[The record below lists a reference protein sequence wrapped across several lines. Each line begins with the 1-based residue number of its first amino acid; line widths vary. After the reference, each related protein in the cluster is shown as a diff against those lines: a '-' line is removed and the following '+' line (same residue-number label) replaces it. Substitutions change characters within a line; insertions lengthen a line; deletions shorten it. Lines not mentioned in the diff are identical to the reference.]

1 MPVEYVAEISAK
13 LEDPEGL
20 EKLYR
25 QALQRGE
32 GSLFAKA
39 IGELYSANP
48 QNLLLAAWHYRLR
61 EETTAGA
68 ALGRLPYHWLYAVL
82 LAIPC
87 GFVFWGI
94 SDYRLVARQQIP
106 LFFLYWAPICAAFIL
121 LYLFLLH
128 RQFLS
133 RFALLMVALALA
145 SSWVYFADFLI
156 KKEIFWKQYLNLGA
170 IHLIPLSWAALGLYV
185 LKGQDDVESRFAFLA
200 KSLEAL
206 VMGGLMGIVLGIF
219 IAISF
224 GLFHTFF
231 FSLPEPIERIFF
243 MGLAGCIP
251 VLAVASIYEPM
262 RRLREQNFA
271 GLFRFV
277 TLLLRLFIIPSI
289 LVLIA
294 YIALIPFNFMKPFF
308 NREAL
313 IAYNAMLFAV
323 VGLLLWTVP
332 VRGEEISE
340 GLNRWLRRGRLV
352 LVILAII
359 ISLYAFSAIIY
370 RTRWDGLTPNRLTVI
385 GWNILNTALLAIL
398 LWRESRAGGEWAT
411 AAHKTFA
418 QAMPFYAGWSLL
430 LLLALPLI
438 FIGG

>member
-1 MPVEYVAEISAK
+1 VPAEYAAEISAK

-25 QALQRGE
+25 QALKRGE

-39 IGELYSANP
+39 VDELYYANP

-61 EETTAGA
+61 EEVVPSAGP
-68 ALGRLPYHWLYAVL
+68 GRLPFHWLYAAL
-82 LAIPC
+82 LAIPS
-87 GFVFWGI
+87 GFVFWLI
-94 SDYRLVARQQIP
+94 SDSRLTVRHQIP
-106 LFFLYWAPICAAFIL
+106 FFILYWAPICAAFIL
-121 LYLFLLH
+121 LYLFLIH
-128 RQFLS
+128 RQFFS

-145 SSWVYFADFLI
+145 SSWAYLADFLI
-156 KKEIFWKQYLNLGA
+156 KREIFWKQYLNLGA
-170 IHLIPLSWAALGLYV
+170 IHLIPLAWATVGLYV
-185 LKGQDDVESRFAFLA
+185 LKWQDDVESRFAFLA

-219 IAISF
+219 TLISW
-224 GLFHTFF
+224 GLLHTFF
-231 FSLPEPIERIFF
+231 FYLPEPIERIFT
-243 MGLAGCIP
+243 MGGMGCIP
-251 VLAVASIYEPM
+251 VLAVASIYEPL
-262 RRLREQNFA
+262 RRLQEQNFA

-277 TLLLRLFIIPSI
+277 TLLLRIFLIPSI

-294 YIALIPFNFMKPFF
+294 YIALIPFNFTRPFF

-313 IAYNAMLFAV
+313 IAYNVMLFAV

-332 VRGEEISE
+332 VRKEEISE
-340 GLNRWLRRGRLV
+340 SLSRWLRRGRML

-359 ISLYAFSAIIY
+359 VSLYAFSAIIY
-370 RTRWDGLTPNRLTVI
+370 RTWWDGLTPNRLTVI

-398 LWRESRAGGEWAT
+398 LWREGKAGEEWVK

-418 QAMPFYAGWSLL
+418 QAMPVYAGWSLL
-430 LLLALPLI
+430 LLVALPLI